1 MMRICYLADAGSVL
15 IQMRLEYF
23 AQKDYEIHL
32 ISFRQGKIENVTFH
46 YFKPLLPFSYDLSY
60 ILSIPKVKRLVK
72 KVSPDLLHAY
82 YATSYGFIG
91 ACCDF
96 KPYLV
101 SCLGSDVLVTSNQS
115 IFHKWLTK
123 FTLKKASL
131 ITSVSK
137 PISDSIIRLGITPEK
152 IKTFPFGI
160 DSGKFFPAPE
170 TRKEFTLISTRSLAP
185 HYNIQVILKSLAYL
199 KKEGFGGNLVIIGE
213 GPEKEKLRK
222 LVKVLGISDFVTFVG
237 AVPHDQVAAYLRKS
251 RIYLSMS
258 LTDGA
263 STSLLEAMA
272 CGTFPIVSDI
282 PANREWITDNENGFL
297 VPVSDPQ
304 KLAERIKKAL
314 DDSHLIQT
322 GGKKNINIIK
332 QRGILQNNLGKME
345 SLYQFAR
352 EGKW

>member
-1 MMRICYLADAGSVL
+1 
-15 IQMRLEYF
+15 
-23 AQKDYEIHL
+23 
-32 ISFRQGKIENVTFH
+32 
-46 YFKPLLPFSYDLSY
+46 
-60 ILSIPKVKRLVK
+60 
-72 KVSPDLLHAY
+72 
-82 YATSYGFIG
+82 
-91 ACCDF
+91 
-96 KPYLV
+96 
-101 SCLGSDVLVTSNQS
+101 
-115 IFHKWLTK
+115 
-123 FTLKKASL
+123 
-131 ITSVSK
+131 VSK